1 VIRLFIVNRKTLAV
15 KEVFTFAASWL
26 VIMTFSLMSKAQPI
40 DTVWAWGIIFV
51 IPAIL
56 LFRLRL
62 SYQWRKAKRLSEI
75 CKMLK
80 PKPTFGDN
88 SIIYWSIENSTNASL
103 KASYLIDRNMIKRI
117 PSTKVPISYGE
128 LVIIRSDIRLGEKYA
143 RH

>member
-1 VIRLFIVNRKTLAV
+1 MIRLFIVNRKTLAV

-26 VIMTFSLMSKAQPI
+26 VIMMFSLMSKGQPI
-40 DTVWAWGIIFV
+40 DAVWAWGILFA

-62 SYQWRKAKRLSEI
+62 SHQWRKAKRLSEI

-80 PKPTFGDN
+80 PEPAFKDN
-88 SIIYWSIENSTNASL
+88 SIIYWSIENSTNATL

-117 PSTKVPISYGE
+117 SNTKVPVSYEE
-128 LVIIRSDIRLGEKYA
+128 LVIIRRDIRLGKKLA